1 MGSTLLASFGSK
13 LVSVIEKSNGKLNEI
28 VWGLPMIV
36 LILGVGLLLTI
47 ITKFLQVRKFGTS
60 VDKTIGD
67 TFRSMKK
74 KGDHLSKK
82 ENSVSPFE
90 AFSTAISG
98 TVGTGNIVG
107 VSSAIMTGGPGAV
120 LWMWIS
126 AFFGMVTNYAE
137 NVLGMFFR
145 KKEKDGEFSG
155 GPAYYLSE
163 GVGRNVKGKGGSFLR
178 GFGKVL
184 GVAAAVFCL
193 FAAIGMSGVQTTKM
207 AETIQNAG
215 DGLAGGI
222 SSTAKFWIAIVV
234 GVVVAIVL
242 GLVILGGIKSIGR
255 TTAILIPFMSLL
267 FIVMALVIIVMNI
280 SMVYTAFALIIKYA
294 FSFKAA
300 IGGFTGYMFAQ
311 VIQKGLARGV
321 FSNEAGLGSSVIAH
335 SASETREPVKQG
347 LWGIFEVFFDT
358 FVICTLTALV
368 ILVSFGDTAGL
379 HNVLYAGSYDKGEWV
394 PAFKDTEVS
403 MMAFSNA
410 FGNFGVVVYSIII
423 PLFAFTTILAWA
435 YYGEKSI
442 DFLFR
447 KTGEK
452 GRKISRFVF
461 KVVYVLLV
469 VVAAWLVTQDGK
481 GSLMWAISDTAN
493 GLMALPNLIGLAI
506 MCTLVAKITKNYFDR
521 KKGKNVKPMLSV
533 YDEQNETFIR
543 ELGYEED
550 AEAFVAAKAEEFVA
564 AIKKEAAEEEAVEE
578 TVEEE
583 AAEEVEETV
592 EEEAAEE
599 TVEEV
604 VEVAEETA
612 ADDAE

>member
-1 MGSTLLASFGSK
+1 MWNTMWLSSFSDKIVGA
-13 LVSVIEKSNGKLNEI
+13 VEKGNAKLNEI
-28 VWGLPMIV
+28 VWGLPMVI

-47 ITKFLQVRKFGTS
+47 LTKFLQIRKFGTS
-60 VDKTIGD
+60 VDKTLGD

-74 KGDHLSKK
+74 KGKHLSKK

-120 LWMWIS
+120 LWMWVS

-163 GVGRNVKGKGGSFLR
+163 GVGRNVQGKLGTFLR

-184 GVAAAVFCL
+184 GVAAAVFCT

-207 AETIQNAG
+207 SESVQAVVGSGSEKVN
-215 DGLAGGI
+215 L
-222 SSTAKFWIAIVV
+222 WIALIV
-234 GVVVAIVL
+234 GIVVAIVL
-242 GLVILGGIKSIGR
+242 ALVILGGIKSIGK
-255 TTAILIPFMSLL
+255 TASILIPFMSLL
-267 FIVMALVIIVMNI
+267 FIILALVIIFMNI
-280 SMVYTAFALIIKYA
+280 NMVGTAFALIFKNA
-294 FSFKAA
+294 FKFKCAVA
-300 IGGFTGYMFAQ
+300 GFSGYVFAQ

-368 ILVSFGDTAGL
+368 ILVSFGTQSGME
-379 HNVLYAGSYDKGEWV
+379 NILYAGKEVNGVWV
-394 PAFKDTEVS
+394 SAIPDTTVS
-403 MMAFSNA
+403 MMAFGEA
-410 FGNFGVVVYSIII
+410 FGKFGEVTYSIII

-435 YYGEKSI
+435 YYGEKSV

-452 GRKISRFVF
+452 GRKISRLIFKIAYVVLVF
-461 KVVYVLLV
+461 
-469 VVAAWLVTQDGK
+469 VAAWLSTQGGK
-481 GSLMWAISDTAN
+481 GALMWAISDTAN
-493 GLMALPNLIGLAI
+493 GLMALPNLIGLMF

-521 KKGKNVKPMLSV
+521 KKGKDVAPMLSA
-533 YDEQNETFIR
+533 YDEQNEMFR
-543 ELGYEED
+543 KELEFEED
-550 AEAFVAAKAEEFVA
+550 AENNVA
-564 AIKKEAAEEEAVEE
+564 
-578 TVEEE
+578 EE
-583 AAEEVEETV
+583 AA
-592 EEEAAEE
+592 AS
-599 TVEEV
+599 
-604 VEVAEETA
+604 
-612 ADDAE
+612 DAE